1 MMGVHRLVALLGF
14 ALAACADAPAPKAE
28 APAARAPAA
37 AGATGESLAGTRWIG
52 VVAGNPDP
60 RTLPRL
66 EFVSS
71 ERVTGYTGCNMLNGG
86 WHAEGATIRVGPLV
100 TTKRACAGPEN
111 DIERRLLATIGGVVT
126 REGDRL
132 VFTGAD
138 GERFEFM
145 PAAAS

>member
-1 MMGVHRLVALLGF
+1 MGSRCVAALLAI
-14 ALAACADAPAPKAE
+14 ALAACAGAPAPKAE
-28 APAARAPAA
+28 APTARAAAPAI
-37 AGATGESLAGTRWIG
+37 GESLSGTRWIG
-52 VVAGNPDP
+52 VVPGSPDP

-86 WHAEGATIRVGPLV
+86 WHVEGATIRVGPLV

-111 DIERRLLATIGGVVT
+111 DIERRLLATLGGVVT

-132 VFTGAD
+132 VFTGAN
-138 GERFEFM
+138 GERFEFT

>member
-1 MMGVHRLVALLGF
+1 MTVRTLVPLL
-14 ALAACADAPAPKAE
+14 AMAVASCADAPAPKAE
-28 APAARAPAA
+28 APAARAPAPA
-37 AGATGESLAGTRWIG
+37 PSIGASLSGTRWLG

-66 EFVSS
+66 EFVNA

-86 WHAEGATIRVGPLV
+86 WRVEGATIRMGPLV
-100 TTKRACAGPEN
+100 TTKRACIGPE
-111 DIERRLLATIGGVVT
+111 DDVERRLLASLGGVVT

-132 VFTGAD
+132 VFTGAN
-138 GERFEFM
+138 GERFEFT